1 MEINNKNDLKLF
13 LDFSLKCIKLMWV
26 MCLGYQYFET
36 KEMCNRLISFIL
48 NDEGD

>member
-1 MEINNKNDLKLF
+1 
-13 LDFSLKCIKLMWV
+13 

-36 KEMCNRLISFIL
+36 KEMRNRLISFIL